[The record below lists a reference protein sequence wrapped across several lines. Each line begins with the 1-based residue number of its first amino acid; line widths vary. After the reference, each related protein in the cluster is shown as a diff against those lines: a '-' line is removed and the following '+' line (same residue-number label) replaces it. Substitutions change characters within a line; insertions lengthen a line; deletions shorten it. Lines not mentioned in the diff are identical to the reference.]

1 MSIKFEKV
9 DYSYSPGT
17 TMEKR
22 GLDNV
27 SFELADNKF
36 IALIGH
42 TGSGKSNT
50 LAKMISEYS
59 NKFLLNNKN
68 ENLK

>member
-9 DYSYSPGT
+9 DYIYSPGT

-36 IALIGH
+36 IALE
-42 TGSGKSNT
+42 TSVVV
-50 LAKMISEYS
+50 
-59 NKFLLNNKN
+59 
-68 ENLK
+68 NLRLCSILMRC